1 MSISGP
7 RSVAPWRAVAFL
19 LTSLGLLCASA
30 LAAQTTG
37 PESETPGTRTG
48 LEPRELTPTAE
59 RTAGAD
65 RRPRRLAPQPAE
77 PQPPDRGPAT
87 CGGDSICA
95 AEVDAI
101 VQRAAMSLD
110 TDNLTVV
117 VVDRVGGVL
126 AVFRKPGADPANDD
140 IAVGVARTA
149 AFFSNNFAPLS
160 SRTVRSLSG
169 VNFPIGVKNTLS
181 GGLYSIEQSNRGC
194 DLNVT
199 FNEGQAI
206 PQSKSIE
213 GLRNDLE
220 CNPRNTV
227 GCGPGLITGKQ
238 DPFEEVDQ
246 PVNINPGG
254 VPLFRPTTDL
264 STATGGLALG
274 AIGVAGPPALQAE
287 FAAFNGAFGAGATAP
302 IPFLPRLPFPG
313 NVFIDG
319 VRLAFVR
326 QTTQPAG
333 TSPDP
338 VLRGAYDPDFL
349 PRNGQ
354 SPPEGYLVGPLAGQ
368 KLTAAEVDRIV
379 QQSVESANRT
389 RAQVRLPV
397 GQSSRMVIAISDLDG
412 KLLALFR
419 QPDALFDAVDVCPGK
434 ARAVVFYSGE
444 GSARLRGVPPGIA
457 ITTRALGFGAQIAF
471 PSGQENKESGPFF
484 EDVYVRDWFTYC
496 SIGDQGP
503 DNPNQNGISFIPGG
517 IPLYKGNEL
526 VGGLGVSGDG
536 VEQDDIVAFEGA
548 FGFLPAE
555 AIRSDTVV
563 IDGVRLPFLKFPRQP
578 TPRGLGD

>member
-1 MSISGP
+1 MSIRGP
-7 RSVAPWRAVAFL
+7 RSAAPWREVTFVV
-19 LTSLGLLCASA
+19 SLLCLSAGA
-30 LAAQTTG
+30 LAAQTAEPG
-37 PESETPGTRTG
+37 RETPSTRTS
-48 LEPRELTPTAE
+48 LEPRELAPTAE
-59 RTAGAD
+59 RSADAD

-77 PQPPDRGPAT
+77 QQPPDRGPAT

-95 AEVDAI
+95 DEVDAI
-101 VQRAAMSLD
+101 VQRAATSLD

-140 IAVGVARTA
+140 VAVGVARTA

-199 FNEGQAI
+199 FNEGKAI

-213 GLRNDLE
+213 GLRNDLT
-220 CNPRNTV
+220 CNPQNTV

-238 DPFEEVDQ
+238 DPFEEVGKG
-246 PVNINPGG
+246 VNINPGG
-254 VPLFRPTTDL
+254 VPLFRPATDT
-264 STATGGLALG
+264 SNAFALG

-287 FAAFNGAFGAGATAP
+287 FAAFNGAFGGGATAP
-302 IPFLPRLPFPG
+302 IPTLPRLVPPG

-319 VRLAFVR
+319 VRLPFVK
-326 QTTQPAG
+326 QSTQPPG

-354 SPPEGYLVGPLAGQ
+354 SPPEGYLVGPLDGQ

-379 QQSVESANRT
+379 QQSVESADRT
-389 RAQVRLPV
+389 RAQVRLPL
-397 GQSSRMVIAISDLDG
+397 GQTSRMVIAISDLDG

-457 ITTRALGFGAQIAF
+457 ITTRALGFGGQIAF
-471 PSGQENKESGPFF
+471 PSGQENKSPGPFYQ
-484 EDVYVRDWFTYC
+484 DVYVRDFQTYC

-503 DNPNQNGISFIPGG
+503 ANPNQNGISFIPGG

-548 FGFLPAE
+548 FGFLPPE
-555 AIRSDTVV
+555 EIRADTVV

-578 TPRGLGD
+578 TPRGLD

>member
-1 MSISGP
+1 MSGRKSAI
-7 RSVAPWRAVAFL
+7 
-19 LTSLGLLCASA
+19 LTPVCASLLLLVA
-30 LAAQTTG
+30 LGASGLAAQPGAEGRRDPGVRTT
-37 PESETPGTRTG
+37 
-48 LEPRELTPTAE
+48 LEPRELAPVPARSEASGRRPTRTAE
-59 RTAGAD
+59 D
-65 RRPRRLAPQPAE
+65 PAAQ
-77 PQPPDRGPAT
+77 QPPDRGPAT

-95 AEVDAI
+95 EEVDAI
-101 VQRAAMSLD
+101 VRRAAMSLD

-140 IAVGVARTA
+140 VAVGVARTA

-199 FNEGQAI
+199 FNPGQAI

-220 CNPRNTV
+220 CNPGNTE
-227 GCGPGLITGKQ
+227 GCGPGLITGKVS
-238 DPFEEVDQ
+238 PFEQIAE
-246 PVNINPGG
+246 PAPINPGG
-254 VPLFRPTTDL
+254 VPLFRPAAGGN
-264 STATGGLALG
+264 TAFALG
-274 AIGVAGPPALQAE
+274 AIGVAGPPPEQAE
-287 FAAFNGAFGAGATAP
+287 YASFNGAFGDGAT
-302 IPFLPRLPFPG
+302 LPVPVLPLPPPG

-319 VRLAFVR
+319 IRLPFVR
-326 QTTQPAG
+326 QQTQPPG
-333 TSPDP
+333 TSPDAA
-338 VLRGAYDPDFL
+338 LRGAYDPDFL

-354 SPPEGYLVGPLAGQ
+354 SPPEGYLVGPLDGQ

-379 QQSVESANRT
+379 QQSAESADRT
-389 RAQVRLPV
+389 RAQVRLPL
-397 GQSSRMVIAISDLDG
+397 GQTSRMVVAISDLDG

-471 PSGQENKESGPFF
+471 PSGQENKDPGPFF
-484 EDVYVRDWFTYC
+484 EDVYVPDFQNFCT
-496 SIGDQGP
+496 IGDQGP
-503 DNPNQNGISFIPGG
+503 ANPNQNGISFIPGG
-517 IPLYKGNEL
+517 IPLYKGTEL
-526 VGGLGVSGDG
+526 VGGLGISGDG

-548 FGFLPAE
+548 FGFLPPE
-555 AIRSDTVV
+555 IIRADQVV

-578 TPRGLGD
+578 NPRGLND